1 MFISYF
7 FKRPIDPSYNSKQTK
22 LLIHEISIGNSEI
35 IAKMSV
41 TNRKFHEIDKEF
53 ILGKKYPNLQKNRR
67 QLLQDRKI
75 ELIILGVETLLN
87 LVI

>member
-53 ILGKKYPNLQKNRR
+53 ILGKKYSKNI
-67 QLLQDRKI
+67 QIYRKI
-75 ELIILGVETLLN
+75 EDNFYKIEKLN
-87 LVI
+87 S